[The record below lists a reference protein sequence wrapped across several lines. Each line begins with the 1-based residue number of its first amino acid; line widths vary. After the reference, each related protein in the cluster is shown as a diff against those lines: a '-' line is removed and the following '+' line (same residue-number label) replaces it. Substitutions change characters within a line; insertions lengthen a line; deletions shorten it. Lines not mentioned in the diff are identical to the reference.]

1 MGAFPGGQILC
12 RITAFFDYTL
22 ATEYAL
28 LLIVMAV
35 VLYTRK
41 FPKFEDTLDDL
52 PMQNQMNYSQPPSV
66 SYPPSHRQPHSRQSG
81 SRPPSVQNGSRPP
94 SVQNGSRPP
103 SAQNYS
109 RPPSVTGSRTGS
121 RQG

>member
-1 MGAFPGGQILC
+1 MIFLV
-12 RITAFFDYTL
+12 TVFFSIPL
-22 ATEYAL
+22 N
-28 LLIVMAV
+28 
-35 VLYTRK
+35 K
-41 FPKFEDTLDDL
+41 L
-52 PMQNQMNYSQPPSV
+52 PC
-66 SYPPSHRQPHSRQSG
+66 YPPSHRQPHSRQSG

-121 RQG
+121 RQGWWNYLKPGPGKVDRTKL